1 MFDHTLLQ
9 GEKIAK
15 SKKKRMPA
23 MVLSQQ
29 ADKNHPWVT
38 EDDFNQIWHKIFW
51 EYKIP
56 FFLQMKDQTPQKG
69 RVMTK

>member
-1 MFDHTLLQ
+1 
-9 GEKIAK
+9 
-15 SKKKRMPA
+15 